1 MTRKRPGA
9 KKELTFWISIC
20 IAFSTALDLLAS
32 VTCDSA
38 RPCIS
43 KSTFVFFYGHQIFH
57 IQFTGGSQ
65 VPLILEVGSLFRRRE
80 PWGGKWVSVGQRAIN
95 IWAPSL
101 LESTRILAT
110 RHNRFTSHLNSEIP
124 VAQTSQMTSNTFLVL
139 PKYPFHCFLSIQS
152 NILSI
157 VNSFYCEAEL
167 RHQIVDTWHLS
178 RHSFPLIGNNWYLI
192 STLNILFFLT
202 DRMQCQNHI
211 KRTFEGRVLWKI
223 KWSVF
228 P

>member
-1 MTRKRPGA
+1 MLKNILHYHFHLHLHNLSSALNSYCVA
-9 KKELTFWISIC
+9 KSVSYVQIS
-20 IAFSTALDLLAS
+20 LLS
-32 VTCDSA
+32 SFLVT
-38 RPCIS
+38 
-43 KSTFVFFYGHQIFH
+43 KY
-57 IQFTGGSQ
+57 FTSNSLGGSQ
-65 VPLILEVGSLFRRRE
+65 VPFILEVRFLFRRRE

-110 RHNRFTSHLNSEIP
+110 RHKRFTSHLNSEIP

-139 PKYPFHCFLSIQS
+139 PKYPFHCLLSIRS

-202 DRMQCQNHI
+202 DRMQCKNHI
-211 KRTFEGRVLWKI
+211 KRTFEGRVSWKI
-223 KWSVF
+223 KCSVF